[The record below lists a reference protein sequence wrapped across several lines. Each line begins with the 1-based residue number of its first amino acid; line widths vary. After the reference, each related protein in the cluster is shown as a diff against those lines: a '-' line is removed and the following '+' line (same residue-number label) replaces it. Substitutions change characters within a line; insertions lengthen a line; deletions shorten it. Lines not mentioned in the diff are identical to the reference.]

1 MCALGRAL
9 ATLFAPPFL
18 GVAAAP
24 PFLPA
29 FLEGAWRP
37 SVSDNTNA
45 FSFQIADHYANE
57 ILEVEMETNGSRRS
71 SEVRYCLVVTVAIA
85 VRF

>member
-1 MCALGRAL
+1 M
-9 ATLFAPPFL
+9 
-18 GVAAAP
+18 
-24 PFLPA
+24 
-29 FLEGAWRP
+29 
-37 SVSDNTNA
+37 SDNTNA